1 MKNMEKREY
10 NGLVTTRMTV
20 ESPDIMA
27 ISNAKIKAKVNTSTD
42 EWEEKSTDNGDLPI
56 LNTTIS
62 SSLE

>member
-27 ISNAKIKAKVNTSTD
+27 TSNAKIKAKVDTSTD
-42 EWEEKSTDNGDLPI
+42 EWVEETPATSLT
-56 LNTTIS
+56 TTIS
-62 SSLE
+62 SSIEP

>member
-27 ISNAKIKAKVNTSTD
+27 TSNSKIKVKTQDISSSTT
-42 EWEEKSTDNGDLPI
+42 EWEEDTPADALS
-56 LNTTIS
+56 TTITN
-62 SSLE
+62 SL